1 MIRKLFIST
10 AICSALISSPVL
22 AAGNTGQDQGNPQT
36 TGQQRSGPNDAGGQA
51 STSRSTNADQAS
63 ATNSDQANGPH
74 FNRQH
79 FNDMDRSGDG
89 RLDEE
94 ELNRY
99 GSPAAGPEQSEDSDR
114 GERLLE
120 MYDQNDDDE
129 LTREELERGPRSEH
143 EDDSGW

>member
-22 AAGNTGQDQGNPQT
+22 ATGNTDHDQDNPQT

-63 ATNSDQANGPH
+63 ATNRDQS
-74 FNRQH
+74 NRQR
-79 FNDMDRSGDG
+79 FNDMDRNGDG

-99 GSPAAGPEQSEDSDR
+99 GSTAAGREQNEDSDR

-129 LTREELERGPRSEH
+129 LTHEELERGPRSEH
-143 EDDSGW
+143 EENDSDWW

>member
-1 MIRKLFIST
+1 
-10 AICSALISSPVL
+10 
-22 AAGNTGQDQGNPQT
+22 
-36 TGQQRSGPNDAGGQA
+36 
-51 STSRSTNADQAS
+51 
-63 ATNSDQANGPH
+63 
-74 FNRQH
+74 
-79 FNDMDRSGDG
+79 MDRSGDG